1 MGQHCPV
8 FSHLPLHAVWRHIGG
23 PDGYECA
30 FFRVEDDLLVVE
42 GQTIA
47 LDDDDVWSVG
57 YSIRIDDSWRML
69 DARLAVRT
77 ARGVEVVGLERAGS
91 RWFVDG
97 QHEPLLDGCDDLE
110 LEASACTNTF
120 PVHRL
125 ALPVGEHAR
134 GGGLRG
140 RTRASCRPAGAGLRA
155 PRRPRRWQPLP
166 LPRAAGLVRDGGPL
180 RRVGPRR
187 RVPHGRRT
195 GPLELG
201 EVDRDR
207 EGTLAPRHQLTLV
220 ARLVLLEHDRATRGG
235 PRRGRS
241 RRGRAA
247 SWVTLSMR
255 TRTDGF
261 DLQVAHPVGLLTR
274 TREHEDRVLL
284 THVPDLDL
292 VVGPGD
298 APAGREVAVVVA
310 RVPPSAGWRSSDP
323 GSGSSTGAVSRRF
336 ATMATNMAAA
346 ATAYAAQP
354 TQNDTEIPKNSA
366 MHHRRAPTRTPTWR
380 R

>member
-125 ALPVGEHAR
+125 ALPVGEHASAAAVYV
-134 GGGLRG
+134 GAPELRVA
-140 RTRASCRPAGAGLRA
+140 RLE
-155 PRRPRRWQPLP
+155 QVYEHLDD
-166 LPRAAGLVRDGGPL
+166 RDGG
-180 RRVGPRR
+180 
-187 RVPHGRRT
+187 
-195 GPLELG
+195 
-201 EVDRDR
+201 
-207 EGTLAPRHQLTLV
+207 
-220 ARLVLLEHDRATRGG
+220 
-235 PRRGRS
+235 S
-241 RRGRAA
+241 RYR
-247 SWVTLSMR
+247 
-255 TRTDGF
+255 
-261 DLQVAHPVGLLTR
+261 
-274 TREHEDRVLL
+274 
-284 THVPDLDL
+284 
-292 VVGPGD
+292 
-298 APAGREVAVVVA
+298 
-310 RVPPSAGWRSSDP
+310 
-323 GSGSSTGAVSRRF
+323 
-336 ATMATNMAAA
+336 
-346 ATAYAAQP
+346 Y
-354 TQNDTEIPKNSA
+354 
-366 MHHRRAPTRTPTWR
+366 RAPQVSFETVVRFDASGLVDEFPMVAER
-380 R
+380 VR